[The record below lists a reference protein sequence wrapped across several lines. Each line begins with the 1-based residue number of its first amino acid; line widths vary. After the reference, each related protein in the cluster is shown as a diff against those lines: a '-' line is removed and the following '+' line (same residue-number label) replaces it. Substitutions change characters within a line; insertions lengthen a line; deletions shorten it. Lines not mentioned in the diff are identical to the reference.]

1 MNMEARRINNETV
14 IDKATVYRRIWT
26 FRTQEQMDL
35 FINEMQG
42 QISDGLFENSV
53 HTDWL
58 YSGNDI
64 FRLGEKTELVYQG
77 FQQYKKLTYP
87 ITNEFIDNVAYRIY
101 TENGFEYGDRKSL
114 RAAWKEIT
122 DAIKNWRGMTAEEY
136 STYIAKPLE
145 LKKKRNYEE
154 KLALVNVLR
163 DSKYIDWQD
172 DDKTEYKSYGH
183 ITIDEKKLFFS
194 FCVTDYEKQTL
205 NVCVNYNYG
214 RELRE
219 FKFFVKAS
227 EFDNKL
233 TQVVKFILNF

>member
-14 IDKATVYRRIWT
+14 IDKTTVYRRIWT

-77 FQQYKKLTYP
+77 RQHKKLTYP
-87 ITNEFIDNVAYRIY
+87 ITNNFIDNVAYRIY
-101 TENGFEYGDRKSL
+101 TQNGFEYGDRKSL
-114 RAAWKEIT
+114 RVAWKEIT

-136 STYIAKPLE
+136 STYVAKPSE
-145 LKKKRNYEE
+145 FREKRNYEE

-163 DSKYIDWQD
+163 DSKYIDWWD
-172 DDKTEYKSYGH
+172 DDKTEYKGYRY
-183 ITIDEKKLFFS
+183 ITVDGKELFFS

-205 NVCVNYNYG
+205 NVWVKYNYG
-214 RELRE
+214 KE

-233 TQVVKFILNF
+233 TQAVKFILNF

>member
-1 MNMEARRINNETV
+1 MEARRINNETV
-14 IDKATVYRRIWT
+14 IDKATVYKRIWT

-53 HTDWL
+53 HTEWL

-77 FQQYKKLTYP
+77 LQCKKLNYP
-87 ITNEFIDNVAYRIY
+87 ITNEFIDIVANRIY

-136 STYIAKPLE
+136 STYVAKPSE
-145 LKKKRNYEE
+145 LQKKRNYEE

-163 DSKYIDWQD
+163 DSKYIDWLD
-172 DDKTEYKSYGH
+172 DDKTEYKACRY
-183 ITIDEKKLFFS
+183 ITVDGKELFFN

-205 NVCVNYNYG
+205 NVCVQHNYG
-214 RELRE
+214 IECRE

-233 TQVVKFILNF
+233 TQAAKLILNF